1 MKSVKGRY
9 LHKGSTFENV
19 SIARREIPVLDDS
32 LNSVNLLPPSMKFR
46 VGNVFTPVCDSVH
59 WGGGVLCGGLCPG
72 GLCPWGSLSM
82 GVSVHRVS
90 VQGVSVQGISIQ
102 GESLSRE
109 GVPVSVSVGVSVQGV
124 SVQGVSI
131 QGVSIQGSLSK
142 ERGPCQGDPPYGNV
156 RVVRI
161 LLECIL
167 VESHSGK
174 SLLTKE
180 GSHYFL
186 SGRKLL
192 IGGNVIAPRHFYMHY
207 FSQAETKLKLHAVRK
222 LTK

>member
-1 MKSVKGRY
+1 MFLHLSVILFTGA
-9 LHKGSTFENV
+9 GGFSVGV
-19 SIARREIPVLDDS
+19 SVQG
-32 LNSVNLLPPSMKFR
+32 V
-46 VGNVFTPVCDSVH
+46 SVH
-59 WGGGVLCGGLCPG
+59 GGLCPQGLCPG
-72 GLCPWGSLSM
+72 GLCSGDLYPG
-82 GVSVHRVS
+82 G
-90 VQGVSVQGISIQ
+90 
-102 GESLSRE
+102 SLSRE
-109 GVPVSVSVGVSVQGV
+109 GVPVSVSVGVSAQGV

-156 RVVRI
+156 RVLRI

-174 SLLTKE
+174 SLLTKK

-186 SGRKLL
+186 SGCKLL
-192 IGGNVIAPRHFYMHY
+192 IGGNVIAPRRFYMHY

>member
-1 MKSVKGRY
+1 MFLHLSVI
-9 LHKGSTFENV
+9 L
-19 SIARREIPVLDDS
+19 
-32 LNSVNLLPPSMKFR
+32 
-46 VGNVFTPVCDSVH
+46 FTGA
-59 WGGGVLCGGLCPG
+59 GGGEVLCGGLCPG
-72 GLCPWGSLSM
+72 GLCPWGSLST
-82 GVSVHRVS
+82 GSLS
-90 VQGVSVQGISIQ
+90 TGGLCSGDLYP
-102 GESLSRE
+102 GGSLSRE

-186 SGRKLL
+186 SGCKLL
-192 IGGNVIAPRHFYMHY
+192 IGGECNRP
-207 FSQAETKLKLHAVRK
+207 
-222 LTK
+222 